1 MPGTIFIS
9 HRAEY
14 ASLVRELKKAIETT
28 SRRQIDVVI
37 SEDLSGAEDWREAIK
52 SQLECAN
59 YLFLIYGAP
68 YEDWSWCFYEAG
80 YFAGTHPGLQQQ
92 RSIYCI
98 ARSKVDPPGPLSD
111 LQMVTNKERLI
122 AGLIDIYN
130 RNNVAYD
137 SAKLRVS
144 INQAAN
150 GLFGRL
156 EEFVSYPRVYF
167 IAKDAEFAAH
177 SDLPADAV
185 FKGDPTV
192 LMRLFGIGRDEVP
205 WTDIVQS
212 ATDRT
217 QQEAFFF
224 NKWLEETKRIILAA
238 RQNRFIPPQTVLV
251 RGVQRVR
258 FLL

>member
-14 ASLVRELKKAIETT
+14 ASLVRELKKVIETT
-28 SRRQIDVVI
+28 SRGQIDVVI

-52 SQLECAN
+52 SQLKAPTIFFSSMVR
-59 YLFLIYGAP
+59 LMKTGRGA
-68 YEDWSWCFYEAG
+68 STRAG

-111 LQMVTNKERLI
+111 LQMVTDKERLI

-150 GLFGRL
+150 GLIS
-156 EEFVSYPRVYF
+156 V
-167 IAKDAEFAAH
+167 
-177 SDLPADAV
+177 
-185 FKGDPTV
+185 
-192 LMRLFGIGRDEVP
+192 
-205 WTDIVQS
+205 
-212 ATDRT
+212 RT
-217 QQEAFFF
+217 
-224 NKWLEETKRIILAA
+224 
-238 RQNRFIPPQTVLV
+238 
-251 RGVQRVR
+251 
-258 FLL
+258 